1 MNITIIGA
9 GDIGYHL
16 AGMLA
21 SEKKNVVLV
30 DQNEE
35 ALNRIGN
42 EFDLLTVCGS
52 ATSPRVLDKAGVRN
66 ADLIIAATNI
76 DEVNILAAMMSKRMG
91 AKKTIARVRNEDY
104 SADNAIIS
112 PQELYS
118 APAE

>member
-76 DEVNILAAMMSKRMG
+76 DEVNILAAPMKRRSPYLG
-91 AKKTIARVRNEDY
+91 RATQPSDPKSRFHVKSRSVDY
-104 SADNAIIS
+104 
-112 PQELYS
+112 PL
-118 APAE
+118 